1 MSEQPWG
8 ELNCLGQFQANTSYK
23 GQQHSFLV
31 YVIPGGGVN
40 NLLSHVT
47 AADIGLV
54 TRINQVSDVFGSC
67 GRPRTEPVKIVLKED
82 AQPNAVHAAMRVPL
96 PVMAKVKKE
105 LNRMGN
111 KDIAVKVTEM
121 TGVPLW
127 CQY

>member
-1 MSEQPWG
+1 M
-8 ELNCLGQFQANTSYK
+8 
-23 GQQHSFLV
+23 
-31 YVIPGGGVN
+31 
-40 NLLSHVT
+40 
-47 AADIGLV
+47 
-54 TRINQVSDVFGSC
+54 
-67 GRPRTEPVKIVLKED
+67 KIVLKED